1 MRSLSIRQKLAL
13 ELARPL
19 HRELAEE
26 HVLRDLFW
34 ECTLRCSLRCR
45 HCGSDCH
52 TTASVKDMPFE
63 DFARVLRR
71 ISEKYDPHKV
81 FVIVTGGEPLM
92 RPDIASCG
100 RAIYDMGFPW
110 GIVTNGMLLDRRR
123 FDSLLKAG
131 IHSATI
137 SVDGFEAD
145 HDWMRGVP
153 GSFRKATEGVRMF
166 TEVDDVI
173 FDVVTCANRRNLA
186 SLPEFKEFL
195 ISLGLKRWR
204 IFTVFP
210 SGRAAGDPEM
220 QLSPE
225 QFDSLM
231 EFIMETRKEGRIH
244 LNYGCENFLGGY
256 EGLVRD
262 NFFSCSAGLSC
273 SSILAN
279 GDIAACASIRSDY
292 AQGNIYRGDDFR
304 YSGTAA
310 GCGSAEMNAAAAS
323 ISGTV
328 SEARCICV
336 SPTAL
341 SVRAHAGCFSKSEN
355 DSGYLF
361 RPVDDVG
368 RGVGGKLL
376 PGAAAPSD
384 GNGFEAG
391 VGGGLH
397 VHTGVSDVQDGRAFV
412 GEIPSG
418 TVYSGA
424 MYPRLAED
432 VPYYHRLRLA
442 GHSFSLSEYSA
453 ERYFRKKM
461 LHELDGRRVV
471 FVRGHGDLDTVAADS
486 GQKLRDAVERAGGIG
501 AVFIVIGQEQVPDAQ
516 DLILTAGIFRQ
527 GAFKELVDAV
537 ADVGGYLLLAVDGV
551 TAGGK
556 GLVGGRGDVGDGVQ
570 QCAVKVQDN

>member
-186 SLPEFKEFL
+186 SLPEFKEYL

-231 EFIMETRKEGRIH
+231 EFIMATRKEGRIH
-244 LNYGCENFLGGY
+244 LDYGCENFLGGY

-279 GDIAACASIRSDY
+279 GDIAACASIR
-292 AQGNIYRGDDFR
+292 IR

-328 SEARCICV
+328 SEARCICE
-336 SPTAL
+336 SPTVL
-341 SVRAHAGCFSKSEN
+341 SVPAHAGCFSKSEN

-486 GQKLRDAVERAGGIG
+486 GQKFRDAVERAGGIG
-501 AVFIVIGQEQVPDAQ
+501 AVLIVIGQEQVPDAQ

-527 GAFKELVDAV
+527 AV